1 MTDELR
7 PGEKL
12 NEGYVFMPCLREDL
26 ERIMKG
32 NVCDSRI
39 ILPEPL
45 GRGYYFTSNASFCVD
60 SCREHLNLT
69 HSQFY
74 LIVCQVLLGTCTQGA
89 QGITEFPRRSDGRF
103 YDSLVDNKDDPS
115 VLVIKDIAQCYPT
128 FVIDFSSA
136 APSNEGAE
144 MLLMYF

>member
-1 MTDELR
+1 MTDDLR

-12 NEGYVFMPCLREDL
+12 NEKSVFIPCLHEDL
-26 ERIMKG
+26 QRIMKG
-32 NVCDSRI
+32 NVGDSRI

-45 GRGYYFTSNASFCVD
+45 GHGYYFTSDASFCVE

-89 QGITEFPRRSDGRF
+89 RGLFEFPRRADGRF
-103 YDSLVDNKDDPS
+103 YDSLVDNKDDPT
-115 VLVIKDIAQCYPT
+115 VFVIKNIEQCYPA
-128 FVIDFSSA
+128 FVIGFYTA
-136 APSNEGAE
+136 TPSNEGVQI
-144 MLLMYF
+144 LQ